1 MNQDLRLFFNFF
13 SSKLHVYRMFY
24 KYTQNALKK
33 LLENAYDS
41 IISNLL
47 IMGQKYHVYRHG
59 LILVEVDIHILYKR
73 CKWIYF

>member
-47 IMGQKYHVYRHG
+47 IMGQKYHV
-59 LILVEVDIHILYKR
+59 
-73 CKWIYF
+73 